1 MSDFVNSTSD
11 NRVVNNVM
19 RHAYRVLTEDEK
31 KTMQT
36 VKDVGKEF
44 YDYLESIGSS
54 RELSLAKT
62 KIGEAVMW
70 AVKHVTA

>member
-62 KIGEAVMW
+62 KIEEPVMW